1 MSSSGNR
8 PSLPR
13 PRTPDSALHFGLT
26 WPETDAY
33 AQRGA
38 QEEELTLRAAATV
51 TPEYVF
57 TLEQTSA
64 RAATPEA

>member
-8 PSLPR
+8 PSPPR

-33 AQRGA
+33 VERDR
-38 QEEELTLRAAATV
+38 QEGELKLRAAATV
-51 TPEYVF
+51 TSVYVF
-57 TLEQTSA
+57 TLEQTGGD
-64 RAATPEA
+64 ATPEA